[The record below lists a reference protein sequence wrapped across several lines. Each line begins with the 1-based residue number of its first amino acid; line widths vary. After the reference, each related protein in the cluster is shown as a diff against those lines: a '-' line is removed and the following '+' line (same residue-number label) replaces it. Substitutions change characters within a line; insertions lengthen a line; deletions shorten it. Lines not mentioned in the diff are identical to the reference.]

1 METVTQVEQAQGKA
15 SMAIA
20 TSQPAQGAI
29 KAPQEPFYRGM
40 PSRAHF
46 TPDQQKVFDRAFAKR
61 EAKIRGQYERM
72 RKDLFDTCALTLQLL
87 ERCGD
92 RMSIEDQRAI
102 LTGLNAIRL
111 EYEERG
117 KCQKA

>member
-1 METVTQVEQAQGKA
+1 METEGEAYK
-15 SMAIA
+15 AIA
-20 TSQPAQGAI
+20 TSQPAQDDVG
-29 KAPQEPFYRGM
+29 APQEPFYRGM
-40 PSRAHF
+40 PSRVHF
-46 TPDQQKVFDRAFAKR
+46 TTDQQKVFDRAFAKR
-61 EAKIRGQYERM
+61 EAKIRGQYEPM
-72 RKDLFDTCALTLQLL
+72 RKDLLDTCALTAQLL

-102 LTGLNAIRL
+102 LNGLNAIRL